1 MTNRHKKIK
10 IHPILHPMNKNTN
23 RKPSKINTPNN
34 LSTSLEKWLISNV
47 KYKANIIMAHML
59 CWYKINAF

>member
-34 LSTSLEKWLISNV
+34 LSTSLEK
-47 KYKANIIMAHML
+47 ML
-59 CWYKINAF
+59 